1 MQTRFSNIRSVA
13 VGLILLHNAG
23 NCFVDTCYKYHKRA
37 PVKSVCG
44 RVSNALGEPPD
55 GVTLTLLTAS
65 GSTLVSVQADK
76 KGKFV
81 FEHIPKGD
89 YTLRAIAAGY
99 TTEERQIRLTRDQ
112 ENSCK
117 HPRIEVRLGFR
128 SCDGG
133 IYIKGIDKASDL
145 PNKSGHL

>member
-65 GSTLVSVQADK
+65 GSTLVSVKADK
-76 KGKFV
+76 KGKSSSSIFR
-81 FEHIPKGD
+81 
-89 YTLRAIAAGY
+89 RAITLCAPLLRDIQQRSA
-99 TTEERQIRLTRDQ
+99 RFVSRATRKIVA
-112 ENSCK
+112 N
-117 HPRIEVRLGFR
+117 ILGSR
-128 SCDGG
+128 CG
-133 IYIKGIDKASDL
+133 L
-145 PNKSGHL
+145 VSGHAMEVFT